1 METNESI
8 LTRRV
13 IGLDDRKLLG
23 KVNELRVDCDTLAVS
38 HFVVGSASTNAPL
51 ALPFEQALAIGD
63 TFVTIQSRNDFLPA
77 GTSDAQAVIG
87 NGFPLIGTEAYSR
100 TGNKLGTV
108 KSYAFDP
115 VFGTVTSLTLD
126 EGAQFDAASFVF
138 FAPDFVFV
146 DDGAQT
152 AAEMREAGIAADE
165 PIEEE
170 AEEEVAEVEAADEMV
185 AEAADEPGEPEI
197 AFAAEAEA
205 EPELELDLQ
214 VEPEPADEAEGEP
227 EDEPEREDEP
237 EPEPEPE
244 TNEDDAALI
253 EFLVGAV
260 TTEAVTSKDGEF
272 TVEAGTELTE
282 ELVKEAHAH
291 DALILLTMS
300 VDA

>member
-38 HFVVGSASTNAPL
+38 HYVVGSASTNAPL
-51 ALPFEQALAIGD
+51 ALPFERALAIGD
-63 TFVTIQSRNDFLPA
+63 TFVTIQSRSEFIPA
-77 GTSDAQAVIG
+77 GTSDAQAIIG
-87 NGFPLIGTEAYSR
+87 NGFLLIGVEVYSR

-126 EGAQFDAASFVF
+126 EGTQFDAASFVF
-138 FAPDFVFV
+138 FAPEFVFV
-146 DDGAQT
+146 DDGEQT
-152 AAEMREAGIAADE
+152 AAEMREAGVEEDEPADE
-165 PIEEE
+165 EWEEE
-170 AEEEVAEVEAADEMV
+170 AAEV
-185 AEAADEPGEPEI
+185 
-197 AFAAEAEA
+197 EAEA
-205 EPELELDLQ
+205 EPESEF
-214 VEPEPADEAEGEP
+214 VPAESEPEVASEP
-227 EDEPEREDEP
+227 ELEFAPESEPEVSP
-237 EPEPEPE
+237 EPESESEAAPEPE
-244 TNEDDAALI
+244 LELEPVSESEPATEANEDDAALI
-253 EFLVGAV
+253 EFLVGAS

-272 TVEAGTELTE
+272 SVEAGTELTE
-282 ELVKEAHAH
+282 ELVKKAQAH